1 MKYLLLTIL
10 ILFTGCKLTKQ
21 QRVDNRVVKKIEK
34 IKTKYPNSFKNATT
48 EVIRIDTV
56 LKEVKL
62 KGEVILDTVEVEI
75 LLTEYLHDTVKV
87 DRFITRFINTA
98 KDTIQVDSLGLHLWI
113 EGVAIRYSLLK
124 DSAYISKQKSVDTLN
139 IQKTEVINK
148 VRWWSWALF
157 VLGIIFGLI
166 IRSKL

>member
-34 IKTKYPNSFKNATT
+34 IKTKYPNSFKNVTT
-48 EVIRIDTV
+48 EVIRIDTI

-75 LLTEYLHDTVKV
+75 LLT
-87 DRFITRFINTA
+87 
-98 KDTIQVDSLGLHLWI
+98 
-113 EGVAIRYSLLK
+113 
-124 DSAYISKQKSVDTLN
+124 
-139 IQKTEVINK
+139 
-148 VRWWSWALF
+148 
-157 VLGIIFGLI
+157 
-166 IRSKL
+166 